1 MDSPWS
7 GSLLDLLL
15 NLVPCYWWSV
25 CFLGVMLCFS
35 PTRSAPELPGRG
47 SQSSSGV
54 FYRFTFKVQ
63 DGLRAPASPFLCAPS
78 WGARR
83 TRKVISSLRLGT
95 QMEKVLHLC
104 FSFSL
109 CQEHWLLLPAFLRSG
124 CSEQEVVLWVCQGR
138 TPQCG
143 PTLPR
148 ISSGR
153 LPPSTWY
160 LVAIQNY
167 LLNGCNYLLNG
178 FNYLLN
184 GCLVSKGWFFKNV
197 FFAWP
202 MWLSGWVLTYELG
215 VMVQFS
221 VKAYTWVVDSISGGG
236 QAGGSRS
243 MILSQHWCFY
253 LALPL
258 SSSIK
263 TIKKCVLQVV
273 DFYVYWFTE
282 ENDGFCSYFYLWG
295 CSIPQASKVL
305 WNFIILIQHEQKHLL
320 DWYAKYFL
328 GICCRVAWAGG
339 EAKAG
344 KTRRLITR
352 N

>member
-1 MDSPWS
+1 MRSLGQRTWGERRVARASFQALQLHGSEEEGQILSQDTTPPPPPSSWALEARKWTRQGALSCLMDSPWS

-63 DGLRAPASPFLCAPS
+63 DGLRVPASPFLCAPS

-83 TRKVISSLRLGT
+83 TRKAISSLRLGT
-95 QMEKVLHLC
+95 QMEKVLHLS

-109 CQEHWLLLPAFLRSG
+109 CQEHWLLLPAVMRSG

-167 LLNGCNYLLNG
+167 LLNGCIKVG
-178 FNYLLN
+178 FSRM
-184 GCLVSKGWFFKNV
+184 CFS
-197 FFAWP
+197 
-202 MWLSGWVLTYELG
+202 LG
-215 VMVQFS
+215 QCDS
-221 VKAYTWVVDSISGGG
+221 VAE
-236 QAGGSRS
+236 
-243 MILSQHWCFY
+243 C
-253 LALPL
+253 
-258 SSSIK
+258 
-263 TIKKCVLQVV
+263 
-273 DFYVYWFTE
+273 
-282 ENDGFCSYFYLWG
+282 
-295 CSIPQASKVL
+295 
-305 WNFIILIQHEQKHLL
+305 
-320 DWYAKYFL
+320 
-328 GICCRVAWAGG
+328 
-339 EAKAG
+339 
-344 KTRRLITR
+344 
-352 N
+352 